1 MRIRSARPPLEEVAM
16 RNRFAGIAAL
26 VVLAGA
32 GTLAVSRAQDAPPRI
47 QVVAGAGQ
55 GSWGIQHLAN
65 GRVRFYQR
73 SVRYT
78 DQTEVWIPVFEAS
91 AGDLRPPPP
100 TPATP
105 TAAERDAIN
114 RYRADP
120 KGRFTLEEHAAIER
134 HRQATRIQQATRTDT
149 IPVQVTR

>member
-1 MRIRSARPPLEEVAM
+1 M

-32 GTLAVSRAQDAPPRI
+32 GAGTPAASRAQDAPPRI
-47 QVVAGAGQ
+47 QVIAGTGP

-73 SVRYT
+73 TFRYT
-78 DQTEVWIPVFEAS
+78 DQTEAWLPVFEAS
-91 AGDLRPPPP
+91 AGDLRPPAP
-100 TPATP
+100 TPAPP
-105 TAAERDAIN
+105 TAAERAAID

-134 HRQATRIQQATRTDT
+134 YRQATRVQQATRTDA